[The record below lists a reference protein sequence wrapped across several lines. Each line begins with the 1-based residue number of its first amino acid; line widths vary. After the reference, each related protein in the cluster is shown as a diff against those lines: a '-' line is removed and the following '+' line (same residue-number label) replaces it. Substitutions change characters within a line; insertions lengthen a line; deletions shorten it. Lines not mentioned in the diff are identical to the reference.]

1 LQGSYYNV
9 MGLPVQRLYKE
20 LKACGVI

>member
-1 LQGSYYNV
+1 NISGSYYNI

-20 LKACGVI
+20 LVKVK